1 MIVATIVIAIIVLVV
16 AIFSSKKSNTFIA
29 FGLIDVFLRIV
40 DYIGEHTIDEVNSII
55 NKIFPSNI
63 PAIIKNFSTG
73 VLEDIL
79 MWLYVLIMALF
90 FYHVL
95 RILLKRF

>member
-55 NKIFPSNI
+55 NKIFPSSI

-73 VLEDIL
+73 ILEDIL